1 MNTPQFKRFHQVG
14 FTLVELMVSIVIGLL
29 IVLAL
34 ITLVVNVSNSNNE
47 MSKTNRTIENGRFA
61 LQLLES
67 DLVHAGYWGGFV
79 PSFDNLTM
87 SGVPTDVPTAVP
99 NPCLAYATPWTT
111 ADKSNLLGISI
122 QAYGATPPSGTGCV
136 TNFATN
142 KKANTDVLVVRHADT
157 CGLQWN
163 ATTSAWVADSPN
175 CEADVTGQL
184 YFQAS
189 QCELESATPFVLSTT
204 GLTLHKRTCIGTG
217 TPPALPITSTDLAD
231 KRAFISNI
239 YYVRDYAN
247 TVGDGIPTLMRS
259 QFGLAAGTLAHQAAQ
274 PMIEGI
280 EAFRLEL
287 GIDTASDSGADITTP
302 YGTVPAGVNCSNAS
316 DAKFKC
322 SIDWAV
328 TTPANTSPTNRG
340 DGIPDDAFVHCTDA
354 IPCTAEQLTNVV
366 AVKLYVLVRSD
377 KLTPGYT
384 DTKTYAMGT
393 ATPTSAPTLG
403 PFNDGYKRHLFTQT
417 IRLTN
422 ISSRRETP

>member
-189 QCELESATPFVLSTT
+189 HCELESATPFVLSTT

-239 YYVRDYAN
+239 YYVRDYSN

-259 QFGLAAGTLAHQAAQ
+259 KFELATDPITGVPTLAHQKAEAL
-274 PMIEGI
+274 IEGI
-280 EAFRLEL
+280 EGFSVEF
-287 GIDTASDSGADITTP
+287 GIDDVSDS
-302 YGTVPAGVNCSNAS
+302 S
-316 DAKFKC
+316 DAVVLTEA
-322 SIDWAV
+322 INWAA

-340 DGIPDDAFVHCTDA
+340 DGSPDGAFVHCTDA

-377 KLTPGYT
+377 KMTPGYT